1 MCFESDVFS
10 AMIGADPLIQRENPF
25 FTWAPQRSL
34 FRDAFTNPSGSSIAT
49 FLKDH
54 GIGYVYADAMHPNS
68 LVPEA
73 VEIAR
78 YGRVVVL
85 RNP

>member
-1 MCFESDVFS
+1 
-10 AMIGADPLIQRENPF
+10 
-25 FTWAPQRSL
+25 
-34 FRDAFTNPSGSSIAT
+34 
-49 FLKDH
+49 LKYH